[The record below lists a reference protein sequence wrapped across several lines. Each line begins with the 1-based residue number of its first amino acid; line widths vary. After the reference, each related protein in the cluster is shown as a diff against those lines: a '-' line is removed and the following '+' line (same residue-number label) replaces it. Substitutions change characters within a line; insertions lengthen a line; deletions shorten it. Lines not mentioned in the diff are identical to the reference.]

1 MNKRH
6 LLTGFMFLLC
16 TYTAFAQQ
24 VEVKKDSI
32 GRAVHLP
39 PEQKQLLNM
48 DKDGFVLPDMN
59 VAPNERTATIQADS
73 MTLHISPPEFIDV
86 PWPAPRLGTS
96 FDPFSRDYNRSDIF
110 GINANSYLSTY
121 SLYNTYPTMGTHIQA
136 GAIYT
141 YAPNDR
147 WEFSGGV
154 FGAKYTM
161 PSFQHGARNDFGFT
175 GSAAYRINDFL
186 RIRAFGEYSV
196 NGERNASQGYLTPI
210 YPQSGYGMV
219 LEIKFNDYIELH
231 GGMERSYNPM
241 KRKWETSPVLYLV
254 IKLKR

>member
-1 MNKRH
+1 
-6 LLTGFMFLLC
+6 
-16 TYTAFAQQ
+16 
-24 VEVKKDSI
+24 
-32 GRAVHLP
+32 
-39 PEQKQLLNM
+39 
-48 DKDGFVLPDMN
+48 
-59 VAPNERTATIQADS
+59 
-73 MTLHISPPEFIDV
+73 
-86 PWPAPRLGTS
+86 
-96 FDPFSRDYNRSDIF
+96 
-110 GINANSYLSTY
+110 
-121 SLYNTYPTMGTHIQA
+121 MGTHIQA

-147 WEFSGGV
+147 WDV
-154 FGAKYTM
+154 FGWGVRCQIYNAFFPAWCQKRFWFYR
-161 PSFQHGARNDFGFT
+161 FRLL
-175 GSAAYRINDFL
+175 YRINDFL

-241 KRKWETSPVLYLV
+241 KRKWETSPVLYPV

>member
-1 MNKRH
+1 
-6 LLTGFMFLLC
+6 
-16 TYTAFAQQ
+16 
-24 VEVKKDSI
+24 
-32 GRAVHLP
+32 
-39 PEQKQLLNM
+39 
-48 DKDGFVLPDMN
+48 
-59 VAPNERTATIQADS
+59 
-73 MTLHISPPEFIDV
+73 
-86 PWPAPRLGTS
+86 
-96 FDPFSRDYNRSDIF
+96 
-110 GINANSYLSTY
+110 
-121 SLYNTYPTMGTHIQA
+121 MGTHIQV

-147 WEFSGGV
+147 WELSGGV

-161 PSFQHGARNDFGFT
+161 PSFQHGAKNDFGFT

-241 KRKWETSPVLYLV
+241 KRKWETSPVLYPV

>member
-1 MNKRH
+1 MNKRQF
-6 LLTGFMFLLC
+6 TGFMFLLC
-16 TYTAFAQQ
+16 TCTAFAQQ

-32 GRAVHLP
+32 GRAVLLP
-39 PEQKQLLNM
+39 PEQKQPLNM
-48 DKDGFVLPDMN
+48 DKEGFILPDMS
-59 VAPNERTATIQADS
+59 VTPNDRKPTFQTDS
-73 MTLHISPPEFIDV
+73 MTLHISPPEFIDT
-86 PWPAPRLGTS
+86 PWPTPRLGTS

-121 SLYNTYPTMGTHIQA
+121 SLHNTYPTMGTHIQV

-141 YAPNDR
+141 YAPNER
-147 WEFSGGV
+147 WELSGGL
-154 FGAKYTM
+154 FSAKYTM
-161 PSFQHGARNDFGFT
+161 PSFQHGARNDFGFS
-175 GSAAYRINDFL
+175 GSAAYRINNFL

-210 YPQSGYGMV
+210 YPQSGYGMI

-241 KRKWETSPVLYLV
+241 KRKWETTPVIYPV

>member
-86 PWPAPRLGTS
+86 P
-96 FDPFSRDYNRSDIF
+96 
-110 GINANSYLSTY
+110 
-121 SLYNTYPTMGTHIQA
+121 
-136 GAIYT
+136 
-141 YAPNDR
+141 
-147 WEFSGGV
+147 
-154 FGAKYTM
+154 
-161 PSFQHGARNDFGFT
+161 
-175 GSAAYRINDFL
+175 
-186 RIRAFGEYSV
+186 
-196 NGERNASQGYLTPI
+196 
-210 YPQSGYGMV
+210 
-219 LEIKFNDYIELH
+219 
-231 GGMERSYNPM
+231 
-241 KRKWETSPVLYLV
+241 
-254 IKLKR
+254 

>member
-59 VAPNERTATIQADS
+59 VAPNERTATIQTDS

-96 FDPFSRDYNRSDIF
+96 FNPFSRDYNRSDIF

-121 SLYNTYPTMGTHIQA
+121 SLYNTYPTMGTHIQPFIRILPMTD
-136 GAIYT
+136 GSFRVGCSV
-141 YAPNDR
+141 PNIQCLLSSMVPETILVLPVR
-147 WEFSGGV
+147 LLIASMTFCASGL
-154 FGAKYTM
+154 
-161 PSFQHGARNDFGFT
+161 
-175 GSAAYRINDFL
+175 SANIL
-186 RIRAFGEYSV
+186 
-196 NGERNASQGYLTPI
+196 
-210 YPQSGYGMV
+210 
-219 LEIKFNDYIELH
+219 
-231 GGMERSYNPM
+231 
-241 KRKWETSPVLYLV
+241 
-254 IKLKR
+254 